1 MLNERIR
8 IRIDKDNNL
17 VKTTNKKAIELEWD
31 GVYWV
36 YYGHIRKHFK
46 QDGKEYNCFPIMYI
60 NEDLTRVE
68 DIEMFGCEG
77 DNTCED
83 GVLFHVEPDFNVW
96 KSLKPF
102 EELRKLANNGS
113 LYQMI
118 GCILVPEGNY
128 ENDADAVADYHLI
141 SEKDKTAFELLKNKY
156 FIDSNAF
163 ERFKSV
169 QTYLIDEDADGI
181 YLFKKCEPLK

>member
-36 YYGHIRKHFK
+36 HYGHIRKHFK

-83 GVLFHVEPDFNVW
+83 GVLFHVVPDFNVW

-102 EELRKLANNGS
+102 EELRKLANNGTM
-113 LYQMI
+113 YQ
-118 GCILVPEGNY
+118 LVGMLLHPEGNY
-128 ENDADAVADYHLI
+128 EDDSDAIADYYLI
-141 SEKDKTAFELLKNKY
+141 TEKDNTALELLKNKY
-156 FIDSNAF
+156 KVVSDHFHHFN
-163 ERFKSV
+163 SV
-169 QTYLIDEDADGI
+169 QTYIIDDDNDGY
-181 YLFKKCEPLK
+181 YLYKKVNS